1 MVNRWS
7 LLKKIRVGR
16 TPMSEPSD
24 FVFTP
29 TIKAPEPELGFE
41 RILVDRYID
50 PASLKLEDDCIG
62 SNTVLLA
69 GATSVVP
76 CCCTKG
82 VALAG
87 GEGALDLSSRK
98 AYPQLSSL
106 GGTIYDGTTLNVEA
120 NRFIIDWSTIH

>member
-1 MVNRWS
+1 
-7 LLKKIRVGR
+7 
-16 TPMSEPSD
+16 MSEPSD

-29 TIKAPEPELGFE
+29 TIKAPKPELRFE

-76 CCCTKG
+76 CCRTKG

-98 AYPQLSSL
+98 AYPQLSL
-106 GGTIYDGTTLNVEA
+106 LVGKIHDGAIFNT
-120 NRFIIDWSTIH
+120 

>member
-1 MVNRWS
+1 
-7 LLKKIRVGR
+7 
-16 TPMSEPSD
+16 MSGPSN

-29 TIKAPEPELGFE
+29 TIKAPEPELWFG

-62 SNTVLLA
+62 SNTLLLA

-106 GGTIYDGTTLNVEA
+106 GGTLYDGTTLNSEA
-120 NRFIIDWSTIH
+120 NRFIIDWSMIH